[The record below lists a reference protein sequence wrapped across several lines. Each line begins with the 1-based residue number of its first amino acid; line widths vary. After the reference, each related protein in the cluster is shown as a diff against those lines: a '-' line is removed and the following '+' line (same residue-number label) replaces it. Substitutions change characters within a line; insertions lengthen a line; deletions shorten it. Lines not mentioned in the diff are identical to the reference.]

1 MAAPTLGAMIAAM
14 GSPAEWGAIATTK
27 FYWDDANGRLG
38 IGTTSPNGTL
48 TVRNINDG
56 AEILTLSTAY
66 QNPSGRQSLTW
77 RDSSNITGQIDTSYS
92 GGIISMNFGHL
103 YNAGYQTGD
112 ILTIKGNGN
121 VGIGTTSPGQKLEVA
136 GAILSSQ
143 TIGVNNPRVIY
154 YDDTNYASY
163 VTFDASAHT
172 YYRTG
177 GDWIWQ
183 NVPTGATRYSAA
195 GTQVMSLSMIGTLT
209 TVGNLTVQGTGNTTI
224 AGNVGIGTTAL
235 DERLTLIVADNS
247 GDCKLKVGNNLTD
260 KNGVLGYSDGSDFL
274 YVQGGVWGGQTRQLN
289 LQGGGGNVCV
299 GAFSTTGAKLSV
311 DGGLNVGAGNDP
323 GDNNLVVQG
332 TAYIYGTL
340 DAGLGGSTG
349 TTMVYSGT
357 RIYWNNS
364 SERFKEDITRNW
376 KSGKL
381 ADYLKISP
389 IKFKPKREIGDHNG
403 DPVNP
408 YALGF
413 SAEEVHAS
421 GVPGLIN
428 YDKEEK
434 PMSLREHGFLVYHHL
449 ILQEFEKRIAA
460 LEGR

>member
-1 MAAPTLGAMIAAM
+1 MGKKVYIKTALTGGAAGALDEIDGSLLNNLDIAIVTVSGTVYFYVLNHDLTTAESSPGIISPDKNYGTKRWVLQIDGIMATSKL
-14 GSPAEWGAIATTK
+14 
-27 FYWDDANGRLG
+27 YWDDVNGRLG
-38 IGTTSPNGTL
+38 IGT
-48 TVRNINDG
+48 
-56 AEILTLSTAY
+56 
-66 QNPSGRQSLTW
+66 
-77 RDSSNITGQIDTSYS
+77 
-92 GGIISMNFGHL
+92 
-103 YNAGYQTGD
+103 
-112 ILTIKGNGN
+112 
-121 VGIGTTSPGQKLEVA
+121 
-136 GAILSSQ
+136 
-143 TIGVNNPRVIY
+143 
-154 YDDTNYASY
+154 
-163 VTFDASAHT
+163 
-172 YYRTG
+172 
-177 GDWIWQ
+177 
-183 NVPTGATRYSAA
+183 AA
-195 GTQVMSLSMIGTLT
+195 P
-209 TVGNLTVQGTGNTTI
+209 
-224 AGNVGIGTTAL
+224 

-247 GDCKLKVGNNLTD
+247 GDCKLKVGNNLTN
-260 KNGVLGYSDGSDFL
+260 KNGVLGYSDGNDFL
-274 YVQGGVWGGQTRQLN
+274 YVQGGVWGGTTRQLN

-299 GAFSTTGAKLSV
+299 GAFSATGAKLSV

-403 DPVNP
+403 DPVNS

>member
-1 MAAPTLGAMIAAM
+1 MATPTLGAMIAAM
-14 GSPAEWGAIATTK
+14 GSPAEWGAISTSLL
-27 FYWDDANGRLG
+27 YWDNATGRLG
-38 IGTTSPNGTL
+38 IGTASL
-48 TVRNINDG
+48 TVKLHVAGNV
-56 AEILTLSTAY
+56 IL
-66 QNPSGRQSLTW
+66 G
-77 RDSSNITGQIDTSYS
+77 IS
-92 GGIISMNFGHL
+92 GGTNNSFIQILDGSIITKLQSQT
-103 YNAGYQTGD
+103 AGDTTGIVGTESNNLFKVITNNVVRMTFD
-112 ILTIKGNGN
+112 TAGL
-121 VGIGTTSPGQKLEVA
+121 VGIGT
-136 GAILSSQ
+136 
-143 TIGVNNPRVIY
+143 
-154 YDDTNYASY
+154 
-163 VTFDASAHT
+163 
-172 YYRTG
+172 
-177 GDWIWQ
+177 
-183 NVPTGATRYSAA
+183 AA
-195 GTQVMSLSMIGTLT
+195 P
-209 TVGNLTVQGTGNTTI
+209 
-224 AGNVGIGTTAL
+224 

-349 TTMVYSGT
+349 TAMVYSGT
-357 RIYWNNS
+357 RIYFLSS
-364 SERFKEDITRNW
+364 SERFKDDITRNW
-376 KSGKL
+376 KSDKL